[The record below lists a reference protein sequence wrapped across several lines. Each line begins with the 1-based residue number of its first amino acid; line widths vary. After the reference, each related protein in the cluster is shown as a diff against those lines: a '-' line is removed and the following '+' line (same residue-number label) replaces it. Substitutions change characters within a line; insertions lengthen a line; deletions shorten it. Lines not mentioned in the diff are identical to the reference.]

1 MNNLLTVV
9 NEEMTIS
16 HRVVAEQTAN
26 QEVSIRN
33 ILNKFI
39 LDFEEFGR
47 LHFKNEVEKKNNQG
61 GLKPITYF
69 LNEQQAYLLLTY
81 LRNSE
86 IVRNFKVALVKAF
99 FEMRQEL
106 YHIASKSFQGKSVV
120 HTINGLK
127 SGLAHKD
134 KKITQLENRIQVLAS
149 ENEKLKVEKIRADE
163 NIDMENIEA
172 RIYTKEDIVKLLSKG
187 IKYDKLLQDYYK
199 VYDKYDSVCMTL
211 RLAYPQIQALTAQIE
226 RMQVHIPK

>member
-1 MNNLLTVV
+1 MNELIVIT

-33 ILNKFI
+33 LINKFI
-39 LDFEEFGR
+39 SDFEEFGMV
-47 LHFKNEVEKKNNQG
+47 HFKNEAIKNSKNRINEI
-61 GLKPITYF
+61 KTYF

-81 LRNSE
+81 LRNTE

-99 FEMRQEL
+99 FEMRERL
-106 YHIASKSFQGKSVV
+106 YPKNLFKGKSII

-127 SGLAHKD
+127 GGLAAKD
-134 KKITQLENRIQVLAS
+134 KRIAQLEDRIQSLSS
-149 ENEKLKVEKIRADE
+149 ENEKLKINSIKANDNTDIEISEK
-163 NIDMENIEA
+163 M
-172 RIYTKEDIVKLLSKG
+172 IYTKEDVINLLSKG
-187 IKYDKLLQDYYK
+187 AKYDKLLQDYYK
-199 VYDKYDSVCMTL
+199 IYDKYDSICMTL
-211 RLAYPQIQALTAQIE
+211 RLSYPQIKALSAQME